1 MKCIVAAELLM
12 FPDVM
17 RISSLYRMNIK
28 FVDTRCAYMVLQYN
42 AWFDLQALCMSGYS
56 NIQ

>member
-17 RISSLYRMNIK
+17 RISSLYCMNIK
-28 FVDTRCAYMVLQYN
+28 FVDTSCAYMVLQYN